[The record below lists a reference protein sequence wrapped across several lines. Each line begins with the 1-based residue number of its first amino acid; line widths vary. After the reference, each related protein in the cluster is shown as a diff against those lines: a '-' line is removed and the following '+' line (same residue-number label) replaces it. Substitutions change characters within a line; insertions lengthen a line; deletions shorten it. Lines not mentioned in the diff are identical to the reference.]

1 MEIILDRISHRYGG
15 TAVLDDI
22 SLTIPAGEILCIVG
36 PSGCGKSTL
45 LRLIGGLEQATSGE
59 VATLGAP
66 PEDCLNPLTYIFQ
79 DFALLPWRSVEGNVS
94 LALEHHGLGRSK
106 NRRSLPMCWPG
117 QGSRILR
124 KHCRGKF
131 PAA

>member
-45 LRLIGGLEQATSGE
+45 LRLIGGLEQATWGKW
-59 VATLGAP
+59 
-66 PEDCLNPLTYIFQ
+66 Q
-79 DFALLPWRSVEGNVS
+79 R
-94 LALEHHGLGRSK
+94 LAH
-106 NRRSLPMCWPG
+106 RR
-117 QGSRILR
+117 
-124 KHCRGKF
+124 KT
-131 PAA
+131 A